1 MKVSLED
8 VKNNQEIRQYILSSD
23 SALKTLGFTEHSFAH
38 VTKVSKNA
46 SRILEKLGYNKKT
59 VELAAIA
66 GFMHDIGNCVNRI
79 NHAQSGA
86 CMAFSLLRDMGMEP
100 ENIATVISAI
110 GNHDEGSASTID
122 PITAA
127 LILADKGDIR
137 KSRVRHEGSALFDI
151 HDRVNYAAKNAEF
164 VLDAE
169 NKTISFR
176 IDIDEEFSSTVE
188 YFEIFLE
195 RMLLCKKA
203 AAVLD
208 LRFRLIINGAKMI

>member
-1 MKVSLED
+1 MKVSFED
-8 VKNNQEIRQYILSSD
+8 VKNNQEIRSYILSSD

-46 SRILEKLGYNKKT
+46 SRILEKLGYSEKCL
-59 VELAAIA
+59 ELAAIA

-79 NHAQSGA
+79 NHAQSSA

-110 GNHDEGSASTID
+110 GNHDEGTASTID

-127 LILADKGDIR
+127 IILADKGDIR
-137 KSRVRHEGSALFDI
+137 KSRVRHSSEVAFDI

-164 VLDAE
+164 ILDADK
-169 NKTISFR
+169 KTITFR
-176 IDIDEEFSSTVE
+176 IDIDEEISSPIE
-188 YFEIFLE
+188 YFEIFLD
-195 RMLLCKKA
+195 RMVLCKKA

-208 LRFRLIINGAKMI
+208 LRFRLVINGAKMS

>member
-1 MKVSLED
+1 MKVTIED
-8 VKNNQEIRQYILSSD
+8 VKENAEIRKYIMSSD

-38 VTKVSKNA
+38 GTKVSKNA

-86 CMAFSLLRDMGMEP
+86 CMAFTLLRDMGMEP

-110 GNHDEGSASTID
+110 GNHDESTASTID

-127 LILADKGDIR
+127 IILADKGDIR
-137 KSRVRHEGSALFDI
+137 KSRVRHISSTAFDI
-151 HDRVNYAAKNAEF
+151 HDRVNFAAKNAEF
-164 VLDAE
+164 ILDVE

-176 IDIDEEFSSTVE
+176 IDIDEEMSSPVE

-208 LRFRLIINGAKMI
+208 LKFKLLINGAKMI

>member
-1 MKVSLED
+1 MVGK
-8 VKNNQEIRQYILSSD
+8 
-23 SALKTLGFTEHSFAH
+23 AL
-38 VTKVSKNA
+38 
-46 SRILEKLGYNKKT
+46 
-59 VELAAIA
+59 
-66 GFMHDIGNCVNRI
+66 
-79 NHAQSGA
+79 
-86 CMAFSLLRDMGMEP
+86 FSLKPNR
-100 ENIATVISAI
+100 ATL
-110 GNHDEGSASTID
+110 N
-122 PITAA
+122 
-127 LILADKGDIR
+127 LIFGFLFVYFYLT
-137 KSRVRHEGSALFDI
+137 SSRHEGSALFDI